1 MIECVNVTK
10 TIPVGSDKAW
20 AAISAIGGLD
30 QWFPII
36 GECCVS
42 GEGVGAVRIMK
53 LADGSEINDRIEEI
67 NDAEKRFRYTRTA
80 CPFPVSRYLG
90 TVTVRDDNGGTA
102 VSWTIE
108 MDVAAE
114 DRDGLVALVTSAL
127 SDGIDGL
134 GQHLMAG
141 TLT

>member
-1 MIECVNVTK
+1 MIEYVNVTK
-10 TIPVGSDKAW
+10 TISVGSDKVW

-36 GECCVS
+36 AECCVN
-42 GEGVGAVRIMK
+42 GDGVGAVRIMK

-90 TVTVRDDNGGTA
+90 TVELRDDNGGTA

-108 MDVAAE
+108 MDVAAQ
-114 DRDGLVALVTSAL
+114 DRDDMVALITGAL

-134 GQHLMAG
+134 GRYLMADS
-141 TLT
+141 L